1 MVEHPVFSALYLR
14 GQRWLEHAVGNIR
27 EQQNQRATGRTLI
40 LGAGPGL
47 DVPKLSKEVT
57 DLVLEEPEP
66 SFQRYLRAHYPE
78 IPLLVS
84 PAERLEAPDESF
96 DTVLTSLV
104 LCSVERLHTVLE
116 EIHRVLVPGGQY
128 LFLEHVRNDQPLAR
142 AVQVGLNP
150 VWRPLAS
157 GCNLTRDVRSALLAS
172 RLELEE
178 YQLVRPGSVIPIVAG
193 RASRRAR

>member
-1 MVEHPVFSALYLR
+1 MAEHPVFSALYLR
-14 GQRWLEHAVGNIR
+14 GQRWLERAVGDLR
-27 EQQNQRATGRTLI
+27 ERQNQRASGRTLI

-47 DVPKLSKEVT
+47 DVPRLSNRVT

-66 SFQRYLRAHYPE
+66 SFQRYLHAHFPE
-78 IPLLVS
+78 IPLLVT
-84 PAERLEAPDESF
+84 PAERLEVPAESF

-104 LCSVERLHTVLE
+104 LCSVERLDAVLD

-150 VWRPLAS
+150 VWRPLAG

-178 YQLVRPGSVIPIVAG
+178 YQLVRPGSLIPIVAG
-193 RASRRAR
+193 RAIRQAT